1 MFNAIQYWQNGFF
14 KSRLPTQRKCPMF
27 KTITLATLAL
37 LLSACGGGSDIGPVV
52 TSVQGMSLRFG

>member
-1 MFNAIQYWQNGFF
+1 
-14 KSRLPTQRKCPMF
+14 MF

-52 TSVQGMSLRFG
+52 TTLQGISLRYGQTATI